1 MDQTPPNESV
11 ERFDDS
17 NNTVDNTE
25 EEENNDDTD
34 EIPKSETLKQNEEN
48 WEKRVLQLKLSRL
61 WMEK

>member
-48 WEKRVLQLKLSRL
+48 WEKGCCS
-61 WMEK
+61 

>member
-1 MDQTPPNESV
+1 M
-11 ERFDDS
+11 
-17 NNTVDNTE
+17 DNTE